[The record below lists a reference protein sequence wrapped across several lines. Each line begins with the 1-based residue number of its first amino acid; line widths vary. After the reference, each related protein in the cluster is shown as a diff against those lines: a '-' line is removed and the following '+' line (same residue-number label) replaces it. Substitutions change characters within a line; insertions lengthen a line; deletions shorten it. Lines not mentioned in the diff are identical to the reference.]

1 MEDPHTHLTLSSIV
15 FVASE
20 NTPQAFNRAWLDKN
34 GIFGEEM
41 EIEQAMETPPVK
53 KIQYSNGF
61 VFEAQPERNEI
72 KCAYDVEDTADDKQA
87 KLEDLMGFSLSFA
100 RETRHIPY
108 EAVGLNHN
116 IAVESDGL
124 NQLTTGLPDGA
135 NVQELVFVLQR
146 EEFTV
151 KVELSTATLSTTG
164 APVVVFS
171 GNFHTELQEY
181 DDIDDRFEEI
191 ESIAHEIP
199 NTPTELIEIIND
211 TGL

>member
-34 GIFGEEM
+34 SIFGEDM
-41 EIEQAMETPPVK
+41 DIEQAIETPPVT
-53 KIQYSNGF
+53 KIQYSDGF
-61 VFEAQPERNEI
+61 VFEARPGRNEI
-72 KCAYDVEDTADDKQA
+72 KSVYDVEDTADDKSA
-87 KLEDLMGFSLSFA
+87 KLEDLMEFSLRFA
-100 RETRHIPY
+100 QETRHIPY

-116 IAVESDGL
+116 IAIEADGL
-124 NQLTTGLPDGA
+124 NQLTTDLPDGA

-146 EEFTV
+146 EDFTV

-164 APVVVFS
+164 VPVVVFS

-181 DDIDDRFEEI
+181 DDIDDRFEEV
-191 ESIAHEIP
+191 ENIAHEIP
-199 NTPTELIEIIND
+199 NTPSELIEIIND